1 MAPLLGLRVNTPPV
15 TAPCEFLPWYFP
27 LAKDVLPYIYFVTQL
42 ILNEHRLRLQA
53 HMFVFEIKLL
63 MAKCI
68 HCSGFHKLRMA
79 GTIMFSKYWWLF
91 FFARG
96 TGLSLTFTAVVYAL
110 HLEEEKG
117 AERGEKSFVIG
128 VWNASELRASLLVSG
143 VHLTLLIRMH
153 LAKRSWSPC
162 KCRGTGLIKTKL
174 LWL

>member
-117 AERGEKSFVIG
+117 AERGEKIICDWCVKCQWAQSLPLSF
-128 VWNASELRASLLVSG
+128 WSASD
-143 VHLTLLIRMH
+143 
-153 LAKRSWSPC
+153 SPDTDAL
-162 KCRGTGLIKTKL
+162 G
-174 LWL
+174 